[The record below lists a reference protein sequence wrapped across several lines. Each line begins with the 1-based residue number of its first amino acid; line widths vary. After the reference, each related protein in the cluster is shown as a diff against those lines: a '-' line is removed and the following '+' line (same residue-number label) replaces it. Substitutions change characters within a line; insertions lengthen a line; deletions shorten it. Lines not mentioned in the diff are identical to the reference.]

1 MMKEIKKSNEGFSL
15 VELIIVIAIMAI
27 LVGIIALQVVPY
39 MEKSREGKDYTQLD
53 SCFSAFQTAVAENEV
68 KGNLTAWKYGSGS
81 ATEGSD
87 KIDAAIQKSLGMSP
101 ADLLTK
107 LSSQNCVDTSKCDG
121 LWLEKT
127 GTTIT
132 VTFGMAIGTPVIG
145 EYNQK
150 KYTITSGTASAKPT
164 TT

>member
-53 SCFSAFQTAVAENEV
+53 SCFGAFQTAVAENEV
-68 KGNLTAWKYGSGS
+68 KGDLTAWQYGTGTSTDG
-81 ATEGSD
+81 TD

-101 ADLLTK
+101 ADLLKK
-107 LSSQNCVDTSKCDG
+107 LSSQNCVDTKKCTG
-121 LWLEKT
+121 LYLEKK

-132 VTFGMAIGTPVIG
+132 VTFGTAIGSPVKG

-150 KYTITSGTASAKPT
+150 DYTITSGTASTKT
-164 TT
+164 TP